1 MLENLYLIHL
11 DVKIWSGRRK
21 LRLEDLHGVRLPEG
35 ADKVA
40 SLGSKKVISPEEL
53 LIFSRLKNRAERA
66 CREVG
71 VRFLGGVAVPKERFQ
86 EALGPL
92 NEAKAQFDEE
102 TRKFLSRYEQACD
115 EWVRANPE
123 WMEVLD
129 RARVE
134 KQYVSNALDF
144 SFQVFQARAVGGLD
158 EESGAAFTKAV
169 NSLPEQLFQEIA
181 ADAQILWERT
191 SAKDKVTQRAVTVV
205 RRLHKK
211 LQGLA
216 MLDAGI
222 GKSANWVER
231 GLNAL
236 PKAGNVEGNDLRAF
250 CALVLVMQDKDAL
263 LRIAQGEEPET
274 NIAGIFPADAPELPL
289 EEDSSDSGPALAP
302 KDDSTDT
309 DTENEEP
316 PLEKAV
322 GWFF

>member
-11 DVKIWSGRRK
+11 DVRIWSGRRK
-21 LRLEDLHGVRLPEG
+21 LRPEDLHGIRLPEG
-35 ADKVA
+35 TDKVA

-53 LIFSRLKNRAERA
+53 RIFSRLKNRAERA

-86 EALGPL
+86 EALVPIQK
-92 NEAKAQFDEE
+92 AKAQFNEE
-102 TRKFLSRYEQACD
+102 TGKFLARYEQACD

-123 WMEVLD
+123 WAEVLD
-129 RARVE
+129 RARVP
-134 KQYVSNALDF
+134 KNYVSNALEF
-144 SFQVFQARAVGGLD
+144 SYQVFQAQAVGGLD
-158 EESGAAFTKAV
+158 EESGSEFAKTV
-169 NSLPEQLFQEIA
+169 DSLPEQLFCEIA
-181 ADAQILWERT
+181 TDAQVLWERIA
-191 SAKDKVTQRAVTVV
+191 SKEKVTQRAVAVV
-205 RRLHKK
+205 RRLHRK

-222 GKSANWVER
+222 GKSADWVGQ
-231 GLNAL
+231 GLDAL
-236 PKAGNVEGNDLRAF
+236 PKTHLVAGNDLRAF

-263 LRIAQGEEPET
+263 LRIAHGEEPERKV
-274 NIAGIFPADAPELPL
+274 AGIFPSGGRELPL
-289 EEDSSDSGPALAP
+289 DADSSDSEPAQVP
-302 KDDSTDT
+302 EDGDT